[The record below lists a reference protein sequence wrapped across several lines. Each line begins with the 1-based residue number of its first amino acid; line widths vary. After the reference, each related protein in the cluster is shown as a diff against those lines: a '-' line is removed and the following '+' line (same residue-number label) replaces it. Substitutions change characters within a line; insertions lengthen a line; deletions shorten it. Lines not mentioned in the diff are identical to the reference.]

1 MAKGKIETLLC
12 DSWISELKEKW
23 DSDLYYY
30 DEVEAKQI
38 YKFIRKLKNDRGMSK
53 YFELI
58 KFQFEIVTEIL
69 CVRRKSDELRKHR
82 EAHINIPR
90 KNGKSF
96 LVAIIVTY
104 LFFCQKG
111 IFGALFILTANTT
124 KQATE
129 LYNTVAHFI
138 KTNKTLRK
146 YCKITDSTKT
156 IIRKDNRN
164 KLMILSSDADNA
176 DSFNDYV
183 ACLDEIHQ
191 AKNDQMYGKL
201 RTGQGT
207 WTEPLLITITTASS
221 GDDPANLEQQLY
233 DMAKKIEN
241 GEEEDETFYYKIY
254 EAEKNCDVLDE
265 EQWYKA
271 NPALGIFRSLE
282 DLRNLAKRVKLMPLQ
297 ENMFRRMYLNQHVA
311 LDNEKGAINMDLWD
325 KCTRKIKFEDL
336 KGLKCWGGLDLSS
349 KNDVTGFVLIFYDEI
364 EDVFIAYP
372 FLFTPKDTVLDR
384 ELKDGNPYSYWI
396 KKNDLIALEG
406 KYIKFNKLL
415 DYLMDID
422 NDVEIEEIGFDRWGS
437 QTILNVLEDT
447 WDIVPLGQGS
457 KTMTQVI
464 NDFENLLI
472 DERIIIAENEC
483 FRFMA
488 KNCIAVFDDAM
499 NVKYSK
505 KKSKFKIDGIIALL
519 MGLLLSIE
527 ANGIDHYDAIAAL
540 DEMERD

>member
-1 MAKGKIETLLC
+1 MAKEKIETLLC

-69 CVRRKSDELRKHR
+69 CVRRKSDRLRKHR

-254 EAEKNCDVLDE
+254 EAEKDCDVLDE

-297 ENMFRRMYLNQHVA
+297 ENMFRRNK
-311 LDNEKGAINMDLWD
+311 E
-325 KCTRKIKFEDL
+325 
-336 KGLKCWGGLDLSS
+336 
-349 KNDVTGFVLIFYDEI
+349 IF
-364 EDVFIAYP
+364 
-372 FLFTPKDTVLDR
+372 
-384 ELKDGNPYSYWI
+384 
-396 KKNDLIALEG
+396 
-406 KYIKFNKLL
+406 
-415 DYLMDID
+415 
-422 NDVEIEEIGFDRWGS
+422 
-437 QTILNVLEDT
+437 
-447 WDIVPLGQGS
+447 
-457 KTMTQVI
+457 
-464 NDFENLLI
+464 
-472 DERIIIAENEC
+472 
-483 FRFMA
+483 
-488 KNCIAVFDDAM
+488 
-499 NVKYSK
+499 
-505 KKSKFKIDGIIALL
+505 
-519 MGLLLSIE
+519 
-527 ANGIDHYDAIAAL
+527 
-540 DEMERD
+540 